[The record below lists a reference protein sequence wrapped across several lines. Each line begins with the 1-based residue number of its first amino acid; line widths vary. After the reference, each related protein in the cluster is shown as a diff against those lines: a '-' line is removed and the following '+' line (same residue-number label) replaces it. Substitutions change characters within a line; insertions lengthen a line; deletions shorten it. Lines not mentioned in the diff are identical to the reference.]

1 MQSRYKKRGF
11 LFYISLLQQEKVAA
25 KLTDEVSVKGTLDS
39 TKAPMYL
46 SLCEH
51 REIYN
56 GAFVLL
62 RS

>member
-39 TKAPMYL
+39 TKAPKYL
-46 SLCEH
+46 SLCKH